1 MAVLQSLNVLSMI
14 SIVIPLFNEQN
25 SLEELSQKIKETLE
39 KSSLWGFEV
48 LFVDDGST
56 DQSWSVIQQICASDA
71 RFKGLRFRRNFGKAA
86 GLAAGFRQ
94 AKGRYVITMDAD
106 LQDDPAE
113 IPRLIEKLESGFDC
127 VSGWKQTRYDP
138 WHKRYPS
145 LVFNGILRRATKLNL
160 HDFNCGLKA
169 YRREALNEIDLYGE
183 MHRFIPVL
191 VSTRGYRVAELAVQ
205 HHPRVHGVS
214 KYGIERILKGF
225 LDLFTVVFLTR
236 FRYRPQ
242 HLLGG
247 IGFMACGVA
256 GVLLTVL
263 CALWVLSRTLDDW
276 TPINLH
282 ERPIFYLTI
291 ILFIAGLQFLSTGL
305 LAELVVANANRRL
318 AAYSIR
324 DQINTADENL

>member
-1 MAVLQSLNVLSMI
+1 MI

-25 SLEELSQKIKETLE
+25 SLEELAQKIKETLE
-39 KSSLWGFEV
+39 NSSLGTFEV

-56 DQSWSVIQQICASDA
+56 DQSWDMVRKICDSDP
-71 RFKGLRFRRNFGKAA
+71 RFKGFQFRRNFGKAA
-86 GLAAGFRQ
+86 GLSAGFHHSR
-94 AKGRYVITMDAD
+94 GRYIVTMDAD

-145 LVFNGILRRATKLNL
+145 LVFNGILRKATKLKL

-169 YRREALNEIDLYGE
+169 YRREALSEIDLYGE

-191 VSTRGYRVAELAVQ
+191 VNARGYRVTELAVQ
-205 HHPRVHGVS
+205 HHPRIHGVS
-214 KYGIERILKGF
+214 KYGVERILKGF

-247 IGFMACGVA
+247 IGFLACTA
-256 GVLLTVL
+256 AATLLMVL
-263 CALWVLSRTLDDW
+263 CALWVMSRAVEGW
-276 TPINLH
+276 TPIHLH

-291 ILFIAGLQFLSTGL
+291 ILFIAGLQFLGTGL

-318 AAYSIR
+318 PAYSVR
-324 DQINTADENL
+324 NTINSNDEEP